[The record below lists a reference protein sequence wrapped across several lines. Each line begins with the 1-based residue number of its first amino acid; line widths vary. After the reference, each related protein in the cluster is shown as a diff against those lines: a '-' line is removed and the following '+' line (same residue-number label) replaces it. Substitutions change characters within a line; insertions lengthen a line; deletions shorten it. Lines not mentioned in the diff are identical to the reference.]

1 MSSSPILTHLY
12 EIKGEDAVKIR
23 PWPVYNSYKAL
34 ITTEYVY
41 RCWSASSTTPIH
53 DVRVEPG
60 FQQNFLL
67 LFFSV
72 GKLIDAVA
80 WTHWGCCVCT
90 GDRCAVAAARGQHNL
105 YGTHEDMAAPADTET
120 TAKTQD
126 TPTVCIKSLLYNMK
140 SKSVSAGVLA
150 NLVIVK
156 RLQTDCTVIRLYRLG
171 RVTPQFG
178 LTIHFGLQ
186 GRHSLQNILFRKQL
200 KNRAQQNMLFTWLQ
214 LSFFMSA
221 CGHIS

>member
-1 MSSSPILTHLY
+1 MLWRSGLDQPIICIKHSSLLSMFTGAEVHLQPHPSMMSELNQAFSRTSF
-12 EIKGEDAVKIR
+12 
-23 PWPVYNSYKAL
+23 
-34 ITTEYVY
+34 
-41 RCWSASSTTPIH
+41 CC
-53 DVRVEPG
+53 
-60 FQQNFLL
+60 
-67 LFFSV
+67 FFSV

-105 YGTHEDMAAPADTET
+105 YGTREDMAAPADTEA

-156 RLQTDCTVIRLYRLG
+156 RLQADCTVIRLYRLG